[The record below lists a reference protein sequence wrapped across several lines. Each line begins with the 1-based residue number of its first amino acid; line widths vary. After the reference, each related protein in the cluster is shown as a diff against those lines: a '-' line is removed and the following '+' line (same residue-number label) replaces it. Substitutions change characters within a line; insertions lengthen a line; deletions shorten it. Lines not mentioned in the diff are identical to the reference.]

1 MLRNDPIAHDPRRE
15 RDVDERE
22 PLPKEPRPPDLR
34 RERPERGVVL
44 LEQRALPLGALRLD
58 EARVRGHDDLGG
70 VVRPDARVA
79 AVDGVRGEEV
89 RLVRGAGE
97 GVLEELAE
105 HERLVERTAFVLDR
119 RDEALRVDRCA
130 RGVKPGSTITRA
142 RGRRRSEGDAPRK

>member
-1 MLRNDPIAHDPRRE
+1 M
-15 RDVDERE
+15 
-22 PLPKEPRPPDLR
+22 
-34 RERPERGVVL
+34 
-44 LEQRALPLGALRLD
+44 
-58 EARVRGHDDLGG
+58 
-70 VVRPDARVA
+70 
-79 AVDGVRGEEV
+79 
-89 RLVRGAGE
+89 RGAGE